1 MKCRTTRSSA
11 LVPMRKAIE
20 SGLAPDGGLFMPE
33 TIPEVVTDLRRRP
46 PALFSELA
54 YRVLGKYLDSEL
66 PDAVIRSLCS
76 DAFSFPVKR
85 VVLSPDL
92 SVLELFH
99 GPTLAFKDFGARFL
113 ARSLAAFRGN
123 DKRRQLILV
132 ATSGDT
138 GSAVA
143 DGFLGLPGID
153 VAILYP
159 SGKVSPLQ
167 ELQFTTLGANII
179 PLEVKG
185 TFDDC
190 QRIVKDLLLD
200 ERMSA
205 RRTLASANSINIARL
220 LPQSL
225 YYLWTAMEFGWRDDV
240 TFITPSGNFGN
251 LTAGVL
257 AQRMGMPA
265 KRFIAA
271 TNINDVVPRYLRGE
285 GFIARPSVQTI
296 SNAMDVGNPSNFER
310 LLDLFQGQLP
320 QMASTI
326 GGHVVTDQET
336 RRAMQEVYQR
346 FGYIADPHTAT
357 GLHAALE
364 LNPAPCVVLGT
375 AHPAKFP
382 TVVQESLQITL
393 AVPENLARYRTD
405 QRRTIVV
412 NADTEAVAHQLL
424 SRLP

>member
-1 MKCRTTRSSA
+1 
-11 LVPMRKAIE
+11 MRKAIE

-265 KRFIAA
+265 KRFIA
-271 TNINDVVPRYLRGE
+271 IKKE
-285 GFIARPSVQTI
+285 
-296 SNAMDVGNPSNFER
+296 
-310 LLDLFQGQLP
+310 
-320 QMASTI
+320 
-326 GGHVVTDQET
+326 
-336 RRAMQEVYQR
+336 
-346 FGYIADPHTAT
+346 
-357 GLHAALE
+357 
-364 LNPAPCVVLGT
+364 
-375 AHPAKFP
+375 
-382 TVVQESLQITL
+382 
-393 AVPENLARYRTD
+393 
-405 QRRTIVV
+405 
-412 NADTEAVAHQLL
+412 
-424 SRLP
+424 